1 MYRNSY
7 LTIQLAP
14 PSVYVQL
21 VPPGIYGIVI
31 CLISQYSYIYNCYLT
46 KALLVYIENSK
57 TLKHR
62 SHLAQGSVFMFT
74 GRTGGVCG
82 PVLLTWIL
90 CLPRELPNYLQLSL
104 SYHLTALETCKSRS
118 QLGIQHGI
126 FCPCSWYGQH
136 LWTVLYS
143 RPLVL
148 HKVKPKQNKTLYQI
162 TYSQCPWWNHF
173 HFICISSCF
182 FSITRSFM
190 TFSVNYPN
198 SFCKTTSRRIDCC
211 GPKG

>member
-1 MYRNSY
+1 MY

-21 VPPGIYGIVI
+21 DSPSIYGIVI

-46 KALLVYIENSK
+46 KAFLIYIQNSK

-62 SHLAQGSVFMFT
+62 SYLAKGYVHWLNRECLWTSAPNLNTLSLPQE
-74 GRTGGVCG
+74 
-82 PVLLTWIL
+82 LL
-90 CLPRELPNYLQLSL
+90 NYLQLSL
-104 SYHLTALETCKSRS
+104 GYHLTALETCK
-118 QLGIQHGI
+118 LGIQHGI

-143 RPLVL
+143 RTLVL
-148 HKVKPKQNKTLYQI
+148 HKIKRKQNKTLYHI
-162 TYSQCPWWNHF
+162 TCPQCPWWNHF

-182 FSITRSFM
+182 FL
-190 TFSVNYPN
+190 
-198 SFCKTTSRRIDCC
+198 
-211 GPKG
+211 